1 MAPKHIKGSCEIYK
15 AVAADAAAC
24 GMTPKQFAERF
35 IEEAL
40 RELRKLNWI
49 SRRAARQRSLPAAR
63 VRSGGVSGPTIFT
76 LFVPP
81 QAVNSWHVPRDGLL
95 HSL

>member
-1 MAPKHIKGSCEIYK
+1 MAPKHIKGSQEIYK

-49 SRRAARQRSLPAAR
+49 SRRAAKVAE
-63 VRSGGVSGPTIFT
+63 
-76 LFVPP
+76 PP
-81 QAVNSWHVPRDGLL
+81 QARLPRRVSPPRDSRTDWAVQVVTGT
-95 HSL
+95 SAERVRVGDADF